1 MDIAT
6 IERVGEVTHRT
17 GGRVCDHRDDAD
29 GADGQERQEQAVI
42 ARIPGQTGLHALAH
56 RACDVAG
63 GVLDGLDVVEFGHT
77 TVGFQ
82 LDVQSGTARHIVDD
96 DRLVRGIVDRLVV
109 AEHAFLRRTGVIRG
123 DHEHR
128 VGARL
133 LGLLHHAHGV
143 RGVVGTGAGNDRHV
157 HDFLDGLDQFDLL
170 LHVGGR
176 RFAGGAVDHKTV
188 GTIRHELPRQLLRGF
203 EIYGSVGLHGGDHGR
218 KDTSEGSRIEQMH
231 CTVVSLR
238 ACHTANGTSLCGR
251 FRFHETR
258 KVTFWK
264 ACRR

>member
-1 MDIAT
+1 M
-6 IERVGEVTHRT
+6 
-17 GGRVCDHRDDAD
+17 
-29 GADGQERQEQAVI
+29 
-42 ARIPGQTGLHALAH
+42 
-56 RACDVAG
+56 
-63 GVLDGLDVVEFGHT
+63 
-77 TVGFQ
+77 
-82 LDVQSGTARHIVDD
+82 
-96 DRLVRGIVDRLVV
+96 

-157 HDFLDGLDQFDLL
+157 HDFLDGLNQLDLL

-203 EIYGSVGLHGGDHGR
+203 EIYGSVSLHGGDHGR

-231 CTVVSLR
+231 STVSLR

-251 FRFHETR
+251 LRLRDMRNSHIVEGLPTMTATTHCR
-258 KVTFWK
+258 KATNVNTISGTWWPLV
-264 ACRR
+264 AWTSTPNISGPSDAIR